1 MSNLSHNKPNIL
13 ETVHVPLG
21 DRAYDILIGNDLID
35 ALGALIKPVLRR
47 YRVVVITDE
56 NVDAYYGE
64 RVKKACETAGIS
76 HDAIV
81 LPAGEATKSFDQYNA
96 LMNQLLAL
104 GVERS
109 DTLIALGGGVIGD
122 LTGFA
127 AATLRRGVNFIQVP
141 TSLLAQVDSSVGGKT
156 GINTSYGKNLV
167 GAFYQPSMVVADLT
181 TLDTLSKRELLA
193 GYAEVVKYGLINDF
207 EFFEWLEKNGTRLL
221 NGDRAC
227 QAKAVATSC
236 REKARVVV
244 ADEHESG
251 ERAYLNLGHTFGH
264 ALEAEC
270 GYDGTLLH
278 GEGVA
283 IGMVLAFEASASLNM
298 VPREA
303 PERIAAHLKSVGL
316 PVRVREINRP
326 MDAKKLL
333 AHMAQDK
340 KVADGKITFILA
352 TEIGKVTASND
363 VSLDIISKVI
373 ETSIS
378 NI

>member
-1 MSNLSHNKPNIL
+1 MSDQYQNKPNII

-21 DRAYDILIGNDLID
+21 DRAYDILIGSELID
-35 ALGALIKPVLRR
+35 ALGELIKPVLRR
-47 YRVVVITDE
+47 HRVVVITDE
-56 NVDAYYGE
+56 NVDAHYGK
-64 RVKKACETAGIS
+64 RVKASCEAAGIA
-76 HDAIV
+76 HDTIV
-81 LPAGEATKSFDQYNA
+81 LPAGEATKSFDHYNA

-104 GVERS
+104 GVERR

-127 AATLRRGVNFIQVP
+127 AATLRRGINFIQVP

-167 GAFYQPSMVVADLT
+167 GAFYQPRMVVADLA
-181 TLDTLSKRELLA
+181 TLDTLLKRELLA
-193 GYAEVVKYGLINDF
+193 GYAEVVKYGLINNFD
-207 EFFEWLEKNGTRLL
+207 FFEWLEKNGERLL
-221 NGDRAC
+221 SGDRAC

-283 IGMVLAFEASASLNM
+283 IGMVLAFEVSASMNM
-298 VPREA
+298 VSQEA
-303 PERIAAHLKSVGL
+303 PQRIANHLKSVGL
-316 PVRVREINRP
+316 PVKVSEIKCP
-326 MDAKKLL
+326 MRADQLL

-352 TEIGKVTASND
+352 TEIGKVIASSD

-378 NI
+378 NT

>member
-1 MSNLSHNKPNIL
+1 MSKQSHNTPNII

-21 DRAYDILIGNDLID
+21 ERAYDILIGSELID
-35 ALGALIKPVLRR
+35 ALGVLIKPVLRR
-47 YRVVVITDE
+47 HRVVVITDE
-56 NVDAYYGE
+56 NVDAHYGN

-81 LPAGEATKSFDQYNA
+81 LPAGEATKSFDHYNA

-127 AATLRRGVNFIQVP
+127 AATLRRGINFIQVP

-167 GAFYQPSMVVADLT
+167 GAFYQPCMVVADLA
-181 TLDTLSKRELLA
+181 TLDTLPKRELLA
-193 GYAEVVKYGLINDF
+193 GYAEVVKYGLINAI
-207 EFFEWLEKNGTRLL
+207 EFFEWLEKNGAQLL
-221 NGDRAC
+221 SGDRAC

-283 IGMVLAFEASASLNM
+283 IGMVLAFEASASMNM
-298 VPREA
+298 VSQDA
-303 PERIAAHLKSVGL
+303 PQRIADHLKSVGL
-316 PVRVREINRP
+316 PVRISDIKRP
-326 MDAKKLL
+326 LGVGQLL
-333 AHMAQDK
+333 AHMEQDK
-340 KVADGKITFILA
+340 KVVDGKITFILA
-352 TEIGKVTASND
+352 TEIGKVVASSD

-378 NI
+378 NT

>member
-1 MSNLSHNKPNIL
+1 MSNQSHNRSNIL

-21 DRAYDILIGNDLID
+21 DRAYDILIGSELID
-35 ALGALIKPVLRR
+35 TLGELIKPVLRR
-47 YRVVVITDE
+47 HRVVVITDE
-56 NVDAYYGE
+56 NVGAHYGK
-64 RVKKACETAGIS
+64 RVKKACETVGIN
-76 HDAIV
+76 HDSIV
-81 LPAGEATKSFDQYNA
+81 LPAGEATKSFDHYNA
-96 LMNQLLAL
+96 LMNRLLAL

-156 GINTSYGKNLV
+156 GINTSYGKNLI
-167 GAFYQPSMVVADLT
+167 GAFYQPRMVVADLA

-193 GYAEVVKYGLINDF
+193 GYAEVVKYGLINNA
-207 EFFEWLEKNGTRLL
+207 EFFEWLEKNGEHLL
-221 NGDRAC
+221 SGDRAC

-244 ADEHESG
+244 ADEHEAG

-264 ALEAEC
+264 ALEAQC

-283 IGMVLAFEASASLNM
+283 IGMVLAFEASASMNM
-298 VPREA
+298 IAKKA
-303 PERIAAHLKSVGL
+303 PQRIAAHLKSVGL
-316 PVRVREINRP
+316 PVRINEINRS
-326 MDAKKLL
+326 MDVKQLL

-340 KVADGKITFILA
+340 KVSDGKITFILA
-352 TEIGKVTASND
+352 TEIGNVIASSD
-363 VSLDIISKVI
+363 VSLDIVSKVI

-378 NI
+378 NT

>member
-1 MSNLSHNKPNIL
+1 MSDQSHSKPTIL

-21 DRAYDILIGNDLID
+21 ARAYDIVIGSDLID
-35 ALGALIKPVLRR
+35 ALGAMIKPVLRR
-47 YRVVVITDE
+47 NRVVVITDE
-56 NVDAYYGE
+56 NVALHYGT
-64 RVKKACETAGIS
+64 RVKAACEAEGIIF
-76 HDAIV
+76 DMIT
-81 LPAGEATKSFDQYNA
+81 LPAGEATKSIDAYNG
-96 LMNQLLAL
+96 LMNQLLSL

-127 AATLRRGVNFIQVP
+127 AATLRRGVDFIQVP

-156 GINTSYGKNLV
+156 GINTSYGKNLI
-167 GAFYQPSMVVADLT
+167 GAFYQPRMVVADLA

-193 GYAEVVKYGLINDF
+193 GYAEVVKYGLINNL
-207 EFFEWLEKNGTRLL
+207 EFFEWLEENGARLL
-221 NGDRAC
+221 SGDRTC
-227 QAKAVATSC
+227 QAVAVATSC

-244 ADEHESG
+244 ADEHEAG

-283 IGMVLAFEASASLNM
+283 IGMVLAYEASALMNM
-298 VPREA
+298 VS
-303 PERIAAHLKSVGL
+303 PEVPVRIAAHLKSVGL
-316 PVRVREINRP
+316 PVKISDFKRP
-326 MDAKKLL
+326 VDGNKLL
-333 AHMAQDK
+333 THMEQDK
-340 KVADGKITFILA
+340 KVSDGKITFILA
-352 TEIGKVTASND
+352 TEIGKVTVNRD

-373 ETSIS
+373 ETSHS
-378 NI
+378 